1 MIRDRLKGALRKV
14 ALKAFGME
22 REASD
27 RTTEKTRGSTEYD
40 PSKIPKIVSGSG
52 DMPLATDQELIGS
65 TYLAA
70 QLIGGVP
77 GTIIDTRPPEEWM
90 AGHIPGALLLPGD
103 QIRGRPE
110 LLPGPSDRISVYDAT
125 GEQGAFGV
133 AEKLRE
139 QGFRVCRS
147 LQSGW
152 AGWIE
157 HGEPVEKPE
166 ARAGHN
172 LGDSV
177 ETNDGRRGV
186 IQGFGQGTVDLLCE
200 DGPALG
206 VAEAELK

>member
-1 MIRDRLKGALRKV
+1 
-14 ALKAFGME
+14 
-22 REASD
+22 
-27 RTTEKTRGSTEYD
+27 
-40 PSKIPKIVSGSG
+40 
-52 DMPLATDQELIGS
+52 
-65 TYLAA
+65 
-70 QLIGGVP
+70 
-77 GTIIDTRPPEEWM
+77 M